1 MSPGYYRKLLL
12 REWEKLAGNF
22 LKQNNS
28 KQNKGTS
35 FMRGTFYLYS
45 KSDRREGKS
54 MNNMEQAMRKA
65 VAALT
70 GKKEPEVPAGSMEQ
84 ICEFLAEQYKA
95 PSGPAFTQVQAPA
108 AAAGETPTK
117 AEYDALVQ
125 KLKDAGIFK

>member
-35 FMRGTFYLYS
+35 FMRGTFFLYS

-54 MNNMEQAMRKA
+54 MNNMA
-65 VAALT
+65 
-70 GKKEPEVPAGSMEQ
+70 
-84 ICEFLAEQYKA
+84 C
-95 PSGPAFTQVQAPA
+95 VQGWP
-108 AAAGETPTK
+108 GFPGRGGV
-117 AEYDALVQ
+117 L
-125 KLKDAGIFK
+125 G

>member
-35 FMRGTFYLYS
+35 FMRGTFFLYS

-70 GKKEPEVPAGSMEQ
+70 GKRNRRFRQDPWNRSVNFSQSTTKRHRVRRLPRSRPRQ
-84 ICEFLAEQYKA
+84 Q
-95 PSGPAFTQVQAPA
+95 PP
-108 AAAGETPTK
+108 GETPTK